1 MDFEESGGS
10 PNKSG
15 EFGFFSKKISG
26 GVERGGATSIR
37 DLRVLKMLEGYASCM
52 CWMHKRCSA
61 VVEVN

>member
-1 MDFEESGGS
+1 MVDFEEST
-10 PNKSG
+10 SG
-15 EFGFFSKKISG
+15 DWLVKIAQSIYG
-26 GVERGGATSIR
+26 IATSIR